1 MSKSNERVVPTMEK
15 DKKDKKEN
23 YFSSLQIV
31 CFKIG
36 NEEYGIDILQV
47 QEILKLPK
55 VTKLPKSKAYIMGV
69 IDLRGKVLPIVD
81 LSRRFGIESNKLTEN
96 SRAIVVNIGGKR
108 VGLGIDSVSHVIK
121 INANDIEPP
130 PPVVRGISGKYIV
143 GIAKMEDGFV
153 VILDINQMFSTEEL
167 GVI

>member
-1 MSKSNERVVPTMEK
+1 M
-15 DKKDKKEN
+15 DKKEN

-55 VTKLPKSKAYIMGV
+55 VTRLPKSKPYIMGV
-69 IDLRGKVLPIVD
+69 IDLRSKVLPIVD
-81 LSRRFGIESNKLTEN
+81 LSKRFGIESNRLTEN
-96 SRAIVVNIGGKR
+96 SRAIVVNISGKK

-121 INANDIEPP
+121 VNAGDIEPP

-143 GIAKMEDGFV
+143 GIAKVDDGFV
-153 VILDINQMFSTEEL
+153 VILDINQMFSVEEL
-167 GVI
+167 YAV

>member
-1 MSKSNERVVPTMEK
+1 MEK
-15 DKKDKKEN
+15 KEIH
-23 YFSSLQIV
+23 FSSLQIV
-31 CFKIG
+31 CFKIA

-55 VTKLPKSKAYIMGV
+55 VTKLPKSRPYIMGV
-69 IDLRGKVLPIVD
+69 MDLRGKVLPIVD
-81 LSRRFGIESNKLTEN
+81 LSKRFGIETNRGIES
-96 SRAIVVNIGGKR
+96 SRAIVVNISGKR

-121 INANDIEPP
+121 VNSNDIEPP

-153 VILDINQMFSTEEL
+153 VVLDINQMFSTEEL
-167 GVI
+167 GSL